1 MVQDLD
7 GGCRTLRLDVCRVN
21 RDVAG
26 AFQRR
31 KHPFAHEQLASLPD
45 PVFAEGG
52 LHAVND
58 RAAEPYA
65 YVNDALLRALFSQPA
80 VDDAMAA
87 DEGDSSVDDRKL
99 AVIALVED
107 ADIGEGR
114 TMKLAELAAGLHELL
129 LHVLAHSARSVGI
142 EQHADIDAGPD
153 SPDQRLRQARAELAL
168 LPEEGLEMHRAARL
182 VDLLYQSVE
191 ERPILQHFDAV
202 SLDDRAEGQPGQ

>member
-1 MVQDLD
+1 M
-7 GGCRTLRLDVCRVN
+7 
-21 RDVAG
+21 
-26 AFQRR
+26 
-31 KHPFAHEQLASLPD
+31 
-45 PVFAEGG
+45 
-52 LHAVND
+52 ND

-65 YVNDALLRALFSQPA
+65 HVHDALRRPLFSLPA

-99 AVIALVED
+99 AVIPLVED

-129 LHVLAHSARSVGI
+129 LHALAHSTRSIGI

-153 SPDQRLRQARAELAL
+153 APDQRLRQARAELAL

-182 VDLLYQSVE
+182 VDLLYQGVE
-191 ERPILQHFDAV
+191 ERPVLQHFDAV
-202 SLDDRAEGQPGQ
+202 SVDDRAEGQPGQ